1 MGFRGGAGP
10 RRLPVM
16 RIVGRPFGIVAL
28 AVFATLGGLWALAAA
43 AGLRPLD
50 DYTIG
55 SITLPPLAPQ
65 VVAAAWG
72 VMLLLSAGLLLAL
85 HRWGWTL
92 LMLSTGLGLLG
103 ALWQWW
109 IGNPEPVR
117 LLLLVATAFY
127 LNAREV
133 RELLVATTER
143 ATIVPLA
150 PPEGG
155 RQ

>member
-1 MGFRGGAGP
+1 
-10 RRLPVM
+10 
-16 RIVGRPFGIVAL
+16 
-28 AVFATLGGLWALAAA
+28 
-43 AGLRPLD
+43 
-50 DYTIG
+50 
-55 SITLPPLAPQ
+55 
-65 VVAAAWG
+65 VAAAWG
-72 VMLLLSAGLLLAL
+72 VMPLLSAGLLLAL

>member
-1 MGFRGGAGP
+1 
-10 RRLPVM
+10 M
-16 RIVGRPFGIVAL
+16 RMAGRPFGILVLAAL
-28 AVFATLGGLWALAAA
+28 AILSGLWSLAAA

-55 SITLPPLAPQ
+55 STTLPSLFPQ
-65 VVAAAWG
+65 AGAAAWAA
-72 VMLLLSAGLLLAL
+72 MLLASAVLLLAL

-92 LMLSTGLGLLG
+92 LMLATGLGLFG

-109 IGNPEPVR
+109 IGNLEPVR
-117 LLLLVATAFY
+117 MLVLVATAFY

-133 RELLVATTER
+133 RELLLSTVERTT
-143 ATIVPLA
+143 AIPLA

-155 RQ
+155 RR

>member
-1 MGFRGGAGP
+1 
-10 RRLPVM
+10 M
-16 RIVGRPFGIVAL
+16 RIAGRPFGILAL
-28 AVFATLGGLWALAAA
+28 VVLATASGLWALAAA

-55 SITLPPLAPQ
+55 GTTLPPLLPQ
-65 VVAAAWG
+65 AVALAWAA
-72 VMLLLSAGLLLAL
+72 MLLGSAALLLAL

-92 LMLSTGLGLLG
+92 LMLATGLGLFG

-109 IGNPEPVR
+109 IGNLEPVR
-117 LLLLVATAFY
+117 MLILVATAFY

-133 RELLVATTER
+133 RELLLATAER
-143 ATIVPLA
+143 TTAIPLA

-155 RQ
+155 RR

>member
-1 MGFRGGAGP
+1 
-10 RRLPVM
+10 M

-55 SITLPPLAPQ
+55 SATVPALVPQ
-65 VVAAAWG
+65 VIAAAWG
-72 VMLLLSAGLLLAL
+72 VMLLVSAGLLLAL

-92 LMLSTGLGLLG
+92 LMLSTGLGLFG

-109 IGNPEPVR
+109 VGNLEPVR
-117 LLLLVATAFY
+117 MLLLVATAFY

-155 RQ
+155 RR